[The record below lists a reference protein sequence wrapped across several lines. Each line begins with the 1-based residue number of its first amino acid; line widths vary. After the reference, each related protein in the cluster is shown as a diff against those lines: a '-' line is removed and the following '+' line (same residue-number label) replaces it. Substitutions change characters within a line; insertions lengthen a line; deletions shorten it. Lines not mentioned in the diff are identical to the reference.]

1 MSSTVN
7 HFIICGWNSRGPM
20 VADEI
25 KHLVPDEE
33 IIVFA
38 DREEPMDL
46 PEAVT
51 FLRGNPTK
59 ESEWSKVRLSLA
71 TNVVVL
77 APPGCDSTSVTAD
90 GYTALVVYTIRS
102 FERKLTEKER
112 SIPLHVSAVLLDPEN
127 YEHMTVAGADEVV
140 HTAQVGSNLIA
151 HSAVKPGMGKVVT
164 ELISW
169 WGQGID
175 LESIPDTI
183 GEDTDFKF
191 VSEELRKSKGYLV
204 LGLVNADGSIK
215 LNPNDQRKV
224 TSDQKLIVIRDHEG

>member
-1 MSSTVN
+1 M
-7 HFIICGWNSRGPM
+7 
-20 VADEI
+20 
-25 KHLVPDEE
+25 
-33 IIVFA
+33 
-38 DREEPMDL
+38 
-46 PEAVT
+46 
-51 FLRGNPTK
+51 
-59 ESEWSKVRLSLA
+59 
-71 TNVVVL
+71 
-77 APPGCDSTSVTAD
+77 
-90 GYTALVVYTIRS
+90 
-102 FERKLTEKER
+102 
-112 SIPLHVSAVLLDPEN
+112 
-127 YEHMTVAGADEVV
+127 V